1 MVAPR
6 FKVGELI
13 FSRVDIYNDD
23 GSVFDV
29 EGGALLARA
38 GTGGIVVR
46 AGSARD
52 GQRMYLVK
60 FEGPDKTLGP
70 TVACL
75 EDELTKNHS
84 ESAPD
89 PS

>member
-6 FKVGELI
+6 FRLGDLI
-13 FSRVDIYNDD
+13 FTRVDIFNDD
-23 GSVFDV
+23 GSVLDA

-38 GTGGIVVR
+38 GTGGVVVR
-46 AGSARD
+46 VGGARN

-60 FEGPDKTLGP
+60 FAGPDERLGP

-75 EDELTKNHS
+75 EEELTKNAS
-84 ESAPD
+84 D
-89 PS
+89 PARE